1 MFAKKVYKLCKKI
14 PKGKVSTYRDI
25 AHKLNTKAYRAVGQA
40 LKNNKNPDIIPC
52 FKIIKSDG
60 SIGGYSGN
68 DPKNIK
74 IKIKKLKAEGI
85 IIKNNKIQNLKKVLF
100 NFK

>member
-1 MFAKKVYKLCKKI
+1 MFAQKVYNLCKKI
-14 PKGKVSTYRDI
+14 PKGKISTYKDI

-40 LKNNKNPDIIPC
+40 LKKNKNPNIIPC

-68 DPKNIK
+68 NPKNIK
-74 IKIKKLKAEGI
+74 KKIKKLKSEGI
-85 IIKNNKIQNLKKVLF
+85 IVKNNKVQNFEKILF
-100 NFK
+100 KF